1 MTASVVVK
9 APPSGVFALV
19 CAPERLPE
27 WNVSVEAA
35 RRVTPDEAVGIGSR
49 AVMSG
54 RVLGQSIES
63 ETEVV
68 EFEPP
73 RVLCTRAVRGPRL
86 VTRFTLEPREDT
98 TLVIL
103 EVTGDVPGGVIGE
116 RLAEGFLRREL
127 TASLQRLQAL
137 GEAEGQESKA

>member
-1 MTASVVVK
+1 MK
-9 APPSGVFALV
+9 APPSRVFALI

-35 RRVTPDEAVGIGSR
+35 RRVTPDEPVGIGSR

-68 EFEPP
+68 EFEAP

-98 TLVIL
+98 TLVML

-137 GEAEGQESKA
+137 GEAESQESKA

>member
-1 MTASVVVK
+1 M
-9 APPSGVFALV
+9 V

-27 WNVSVEAA
+27 WNVSVEKAW
-35 RRVTPDEAVGIGSR
+35 RVTPDQPVGIGSR

-54 RVLGQSIES
+54 RLLGQPLES

-68 EFEPP
+68 EFDPP
-73 RVLCTRAVRGPRL
+73 RLLRTRAIRGPRL
-86 VTRFTLEPREDT
+86 VTRFRLEPQDDT
-98 TLVIL
+98 TRVVV
-103 EVTGDVPGGVIGE
+103 EVEGEVPGGVLGE